1 MVLSNNERGWLLAV
15 CSGIACVLGSFIICS
30 DVVLRR
36 FKRFENFD
44 IREDK
49 RILVYG
55 FSLSSGVMLL
65 TSMYELLPEALEN
78 VVSSPSLYDQQ
89 TPSGLVVIASYVLG
103 VAIFAVLNLV
113 IHAVTRRSVV
123 HCAHESMDNGHGHCH
138 SHGHSPS
145 QEHDFA
151 GLHGHE
157 SHEHSHSDSHSHS
170 HSTEP
175 QSHEGNS
182 DPIIVANY
190 GSTMSE
196 RSPLMLEIAR
206 SLHADENMDA
216 TETEA
221 KLCSTMSTNSP
232 LPDAVRVAF
241 NNLEKSSSC
250 SSSSASSTVINDVN
264 SADPSGPTVH
274 VPSTAFADMLS
285 IGLQTSLAISLH
297 KIPEGFITFA
307 TSYANPELGL
317 SVFIALAI
325 HNFIE
330 GFTIAF
336 PLYLALGS
344 RWMALGAA
352 FVLGGLSQPAGAL
365 IAWLVF
371 GGQQPE
377 TEGSIV
383 YGVLFGI
390 VGGFLTIIA
399 LQMFATAVN
408 YSQKP
413 NVCINWAF
421 AGIVLVGIA
430 ISFGD
435 V

>member
-55 FSLSSGVMLL
+55 FSLSSGVMIL

-89 TPSGLVVIASYVLG
+89 TPSGLVVMASYVLG
-103 VAIFAVLNLV
+103 VAIFAVLNLI
-113 IHAVTRRSVV
+113 IHAVTQRSVV
-123 HCAHESMDNGHGHCH
+123 HCAHESMDDGHGHSH
-138 SHGHSPS
+138 SHRHNPS
-145 QEHDFA
+145 QEN
-151 GLHGHE
+151 GL
-157 SHEHSHSDSHSHS
+157 SHEHSHSHS
-170 HSTEP
+170 HSTVP
-175 QSHEGNS
+175 QSHECNS
-182 DPIIVANY
+182 GPIIVASY

-196 RSPLMLEIAR
+196 HSPLMLEIAR
-206 SLHADENMDA
+206 SLHSEESMDA

-221 KLCSTMSTNSP
+221 QLYSTNSTNSP
-232 LPDAVRVAF
+232 LPDAVSVAF
-241 NNLEKSSSC
+241 NNLEKSSSF
-250 SSSSASSTVINDVN
+250 STSSASSTVINDVN
-264 SADPSGPTVH
+264 GADPTGPTVH

-365 IAWLVF
+365 IGWLVF
-371 GGQQPE
+371 GGQQPQ
-377 TEGSIV
+377 TEGSMV

-408 YSQKP
+408 FSRKP

-430 ISFGD
+430 ISLGD

>member
-1 MVLSNNERGWLLAV
+1 MVLSNSERGWLLAV
-15 CSGIACVLGSFIICS
+15 CSGIACVLGSYIICC

-36 FKRFENFD
+36 FKRFEKFD

-55 FSLSSGVMLL
+55 FSLSSGVMIL

-78 VVSSPSLYDQQ
+78 VVNSPSLFDQQ

-103 VAIFAVLNLV
+103 VAIFSVLNLV
-113 IHAVTRRSVV
+113 IHTLSQRSVV
-123 HCAHESMDNGHGHCH
+123 HCAHESIDNVHGHSHTHGHSQSHGSDSAGFGAH
-138 SHGHSPS
+138 SHGHS
-145 QEHDFA
+145 HA
-151 GLHGHE
+151 
-157 SHEHSHSDSHSHS
+157 HSHSA
-170 HSTEP
+170 EE
-175 QSHEGNS
+175 QSHEIRNR
-182 DPIIVANY
+182 PIIVANY
-190 GSTMSE
+190 GSAMSE
-196 RSPLMLEIAR
+196 HSPLMVEITR
-206 SLHADENMDA
+206 SLHAEENMDSS
-216 TETEA
+216 ETEA
-221 KLCSTMSTNSP
+221 SLSRT
-232 LPDAVRVAF
+232 
-241 NNLEKSSSC
+241 
-250 SSSSASSTVINDVN
+250 SSASSSLPEAIRVDFNKFEKDASSTTSSGSLTAISDVN
-264 SADPSGPTVH
+264 RAESTVVATPVPT
-274 VPSTAFADMLS
+274 STFADMLS

-365 IAWLVF
+365 IAWIVF
-371 GGQQPE
+371 RGQQPE

-390 VGGFLTIIA
+390 VAGFLTIIA

-408 YSQKP
+408 YSRKP

-421 AGIVLVGIA
+421 AGIVLVGVA
-430 ISFGD
+430 MSLGD

>member
-36 FKRFENFD
+36 FKRFENFN

-55 FSLSSGVMLL
+55 FSLSSGVMIL
-65 TSMYELLPEALEN
+65 TAMYELLPEGFEN
-78 VVSSPSLYDQQ
+78 VVNSPSLYDQQ
-89 TPSGLVVIASYVLG
+89 TPSGLVVMASYILG
-103 VAIFAVLNLV
+103 VAIFSVLNLV
-113 IHAVTRRSVV
+113 IHAVTQRSVV
-123 HCAHESMDNGHGHCH
+123 HCAHESMDDGHGHSH
-138 SHGHSPS
+138 SHGHSSS
-145 QEHDFA
+145 QEHDCA
-151 GLHGHE
+151 RLHSHE
-157 SHEHSHSDSHSHS
+157 SHEHSHS

-175 QSHEGNS
+175 HNHECNS
-182 DPIIVANY
+182 EPIIVANY

-196 RSPLMLEIAR
+196 RSPLMLEIGR
-206 SLHADENMDA
+206 SVHTEENMDA
-216 TETEA
+216 TEMEA
-221 KLCSTMSTNSP
+221 ELYSTSSTISS
-232 LPDAVRVAF
+232 LPDAVRVDF
-241 NNLEKSSSC
+241 NKLEKSSSC
-250 SSSSASSTVINDVN
+250 STSSAPSTVINDVN
-264 SADPSGPTVH
+264 GTDPTGRTVH
-274 VPSTAFADMLS
+274 LPSTAFADMLS
-285 IGLQTSLAISLH
+285 IGMQTSLAISLH

-317 SVFIALAI
+317 SVFIAIAI

-365 IAWLVF
+365 IGWLVF

-377 TEGSIV
+377 TEGSMV

-408 YSQKP
+408 YSRKP

-421 AGIVLVGIA
+421 AGSALVGIA
-430 ISFGD
+430 ISLGD

>member
-55 FSLSSGVMLL
+55 FSLSSGVMIL

-89 TPSGLVVIASYVLG
+89 TPSGLVVMASYVLG
-103 VAIFAVLNLV
+103 VAIFAVLNLI
-113 IHAVTRRSVV
+113 IHAVTQRSVV
-123 HCAHESMDNGHGHCH
+123 HCAHESMDDGHGHSH
-138 SHGHSPS
+138 SHGHNPS
-145 QEHDFA
+145 QENGF
-151 GLHGHE
+151 
-157 SHEHSHSDSHSHS
+157 SHEHSHSHS

-175 QSHEGNS
+175 QSHECNS
-182 DPIIVANY
+182 GPIIVANY

-196 RSPLMLEIAR
+196 HSPLMLEIAR
-206 SLHADENMDA
+206 SLHAEESMDA
-216 TETEA
+216 TESEA
-221 KLCSTMSTNSP
+221 QLYSTNSTNSP
-232 LPDAVRVAF
+232 LPDAVNVAF
-241 NNLEKSSSC
+241 NNLEKSASFST
-250 SSSSASSTVINDVN
+250 SSASSTVINDFN
-264 SADPSGPTVH
+264 GADPTGPTVH

-365 IAWLVF
+365 IGWLVF

-377 TEGSIV
+377 TEGSMV

-408 YSQKP
+408 FSRKP

-430 ISFGD
+430 ISLGD

>member
-15 CSGIACVLGSFIICS
+15 CSGIACVLGSYIICC
-30 DVVLRR
+30 DLVLRR

-55 FSLSSGVMLL
+55 FSLSSGVMIL

-78 VVSSPSLYDQQ
+78 VVNSPSLFDQQ
-89 TPSGLVVIASYVLG
+89 TPSGLVVMASYVLG

-113 IHAVTRRSVV
+113 IHAVSQRSVV
-123 HCAHESMDNGHGHCH
+123 HCAHESIDNL
-138 SHGHSPS
+138 HGHSHTHGHS
-145 QEHDFA
+145 QSHGNDSA
-151 GLHGHE
+151 GLGLQ
-157 SHEHSHSDSHSHS
+157 SHEHSHAHS
-170 HSTEP
+170 HSTET
-175 QSHEGNS
+175 QSHEIHNR
-182 DPIIVANY
+182 PIIVANY
-190 GSTMSE
+190 GSAMSE
-196 RSPLMLEIAR
+196 HSPLMVEITR
-206 SLHADENMDA
+206 SLYAEENMDSS
-216 TETEA
+216 ETEA
-221 KLCSTMSTNSP
+221 QLSRTSSARSSLPEAIRVDFNKFEKDASFST
-232 LPDAVRVAF
+232 
-241 NNLEKSSSC
+241 
-250 SSSSASSTVINDVN
+250 SSASSTVININDVN
-264 SADPSGPTVH
+264 GAESTVVAAPVPT
-274 VPSTAFADMLS
+274 TTFADMLS

-297 KIPEGFITFA
+297 KVPEGFITFA

-371 GGQQPE
+371 RGQQPE

-390 VGGFLTIIA
+390 VAGFLTIIA

-408 YSQKP
+408 YSRKP

-421 AGIVLVGIA
+421 AGIVLVGVA
-430 ISFGD
+430 MNLGD